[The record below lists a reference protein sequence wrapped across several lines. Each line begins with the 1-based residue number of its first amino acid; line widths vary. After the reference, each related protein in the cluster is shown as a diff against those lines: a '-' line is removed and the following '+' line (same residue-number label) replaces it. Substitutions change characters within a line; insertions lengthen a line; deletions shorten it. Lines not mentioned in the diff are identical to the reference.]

1 MNSYLEICNQDCIR
15 VMYRV
20 GTSSSCARCELYSS
34 GTKPSPNY
42 QNPSQNNW
50 ITIYVS
56 SILQYMQHIRAQ
68 HYILDLFCVQ
78 SELSIIKLT
87 KRLSHIARWI
97 SSPSQETVIGK
108 RLMLSQY
115 EPTGYL
121 DLLKSDNCFRLLFTS
136 EPRYPSFHI
145 WAVFMDSH

>member
-1 MNSYLEICNQDCIR
+1 
-15 VMYRV
+15 
-20 GTSSSCARCELYSS
+20 
-34 GTKPSPNY
+34 
-42 QNPSQNNW
+42 
-50 ITIYVS
+50 
-56 SILQYMQHIRAQ
+56 MQHIRAQ

-115 EPTGYL
+115 ELTGYL
-121 DLLKSDNCFRLLFTS
+121 ILRVINALGYYLLWGPDIPVFIVGQSLRIVTNKYLHNA
-136 EPRYPSFHI
+136 FH
-145 WAVFMDSH
+145 